1 MQIIGLGHKARQGK
15 DTFGRFLAQEAATRG
30 MNVRVY
36 GFADSLRA
44 YCRVAFGMRGKDA
57 PLLQVVGTDIFRKR
71 DPDIWCRVLVDTIE
85 EQQPDLAIV
94 TDVRF
99 ENEAGVIKALGGKLF
114 KVSRL
119 QVSQDPTLN
128 GSPWVAGDR
137 DPKHPSETA
146 LDNFNGWDMHF
157 TVDDGDMDQLQSIA
171 RGLFQMGVIQ

>member
-15 DTFGRFLAQEAATRG
+15 DTLGRFVAQEAATRG

-44 YCRVAFGMRGKDA
+44 YCRVAFGMREKDA

-71 DPDIWCRVLVDTIE
+71 DPDIWCRVLMDTIR

-99 ENEAGVIKALGGKLF
+99 ENEAAVLKTFGAKLF
-114 KVSRL
+114 KISRTH
-119 QVSQDPTLN
+119 VSQDPTLN
-128 GSPWVAGDR
+128 GTPWIAGDR
-137 DPKHPSETA
+137 DPRHPSETA
-146 LDNFNGWDMHF
+146 LENYDGWDMAI
-157 TVDDGDMDQLQSIA
+157 TVEDGGIAKIQQVA
-171 RGLFQMGVIQ
+171 RGLFEMKVIQ